1 MATLTLDIP
10 LSAPPRLLAALRQAG
25 ASEEEIRTYYS
36 IPPGEA
42 IPNETSEPLRLEDL
56 EFLPAD
62 SYRYELWEGRLVRR
76 KASKPR
82 HGIVAGR
89 IVTHLGAY
97 LLQHHIGD
105 IHVADA
111 GFRAGPGESLYCPD
125 AAYVSNERMAL
136 ASLDE
141 FVPFAPDIAVEVR
154 SPDNTHR
161 QLERKARH
169 YVAHG
174 AQYVWVFYP
183 RTKSVRVHRP
193 DVATET
199 LHADDHLL
207 AEDLLPGF
215 TVRVGDLFPA

>member
-1 MATLTLDIP
+1 MAVLTREIP
-10 LSAPPRLLAALRQAG
+10 RSAPPRLLAALRRAG
-25 ASEEEIRTYYS
+25 ASEEEIREHYGW
-36 IPPGEA
+36 PLD
-42 IPNETSEPLRLEDL
+42 EPLPSDTGEPLCLADL

-89 IVTHLGAY
+89 IVAHLGAY
-97 LLQHHIGD
+97 LLRHPLGD

-125 AAYVSNERMAL
+125 AAFVSNERMAL

-141 FVPFAPDIAVEVR
+141 FAPFAPDIAIEVR

-169 YVAHG
+169 YLAHG
-174 AQYVWVFYP
+174 AQRVWVFYP
-183 RTKSVRVHRP
+183 RTRTVRVHRP
-193 DVATET
+193 ALAAET
-199 LHADDHLL
+199 LGESDLL
-207 AEDLLPGF
+207 AAEDVLPGF
-215 TVRVGDLFPA
+215 SVRVGDLFPA